1 MKKISIFSLV
11 LLMTIYV
18 SCNDD
23 ETSAGG
29 PIAPFAIENDS
40 TISLDGVINSNTL
53 NAFNEVIR
61 QNPGTKWLIFQEAPG
76 SEDDETNLQV
86 GRKLHDLGLNTAV
99 ADEGLIASGAV
110 DLFLAGDQRVLGENT
125 QVGVHSWSDGN
136 NEATHFPRESSEH
149 LFFIDY
155 YQDIGMTRQEAEDFY
170 FFTINAAPA
179 DDIHWM
185 TAAELEE
192 FEIERL

>member
-1 MKKISIFSLV
+1 MEKISIFSLI
-11 LLMTIYV
+11 LLMTMYIG
-18 SCNDD
+18 CNDD
-23 ETSAGG
+23 EPNINE

-53 NAFNEVIR
+53 DAFNEVIR
-61 QNPGTKWLIFQEAPG
+61 LNPGTKWLIFLEAPG
-76 SEDDETNLQV
+76 SEDDETNVQV

-99 ADEGLIASGAV
+99 ANEGFIASGAV
-110 DLFLAGDQRVLGENT
+110 DLFLAGDQRLLGENA

-136 NEATHFPRESSEH
+136 NEATDFPRESPEH
-149 LFFIDY
+149 LLFLNY
-155 YQDIGMTRQEAEDFY
+155 YEDIGMTRQEAEDFY

-185 TAAELEE
+185 TDAELEE